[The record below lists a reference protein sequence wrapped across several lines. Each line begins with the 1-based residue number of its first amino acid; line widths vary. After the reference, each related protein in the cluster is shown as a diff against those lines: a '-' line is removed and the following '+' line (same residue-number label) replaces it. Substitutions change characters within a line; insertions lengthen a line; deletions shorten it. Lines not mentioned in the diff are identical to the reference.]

1 MNTQIRYNIQK
12 YLNIQKSIYNFK
24 FVMFNINITIN
35 IIIDLYSW
43 LQKK

>member
-24 FVMFNINITIN
+24 FVMFNINITI
-35 IIIDLYSW
+35 
-43 LQKK
+43 